1 MGIFNQKDNQEIE
14 RLKEENEELRNTLH
28 NVLSKHKNF
37 EELEK
42 KIEAEKM
49 KLSEMAKEEQRIEDF
64 LENTSSD
71 KVSKSN
77 LIFELTKQ
85 IGDLTKSKE
94 QLGFEAKTLEET
106 LKKLDD
112 KRREYEVNIK
122 LLLVDLEKREA
133 EVELFD
139 NNINELTQA
148 NTKLNEELS
157 LQEGKVESLRNT
169 SNDLLEQIET
179 FEQRL
184 LTTDER
190 ITEKESIQ
198 KKIEVEVELLTNNLE
213 ELKDETDALSHK
225 VEEQKKIEE
234 EKRTTINTLEERL
247 AYDEE
252 IRANLQKGLA
262 DMTKQLNEKDKLF
275 NDYSTKKDNVL
286 QEIQIKLN
294 ELENIKNEITNN
306 TKENKIVLEE
316 TELLKQKKKD
326 LIKELENFK
335 TVKVEIERDLFS
347 KQENLTELDEKIN
360 DNKKKISELENK
372 RYRIEENNILLESS
386 LTETTLKFTEEIN
399 AAKTKLSSI
408 KRIIVEKERNLNNKE
423 KLFNEMNTQVYEYT
437 GMVQLLKKEKGN
449 YEQKIAELKKEKTE
463 LMEEMPSFKEKEN
476 KHKLRIGQLKSELE
490 VFEVKKK
497 NIERDFGEFLESRSK
512 NFNESQ
518 KNSEILSNEITRK
531 ESILEKLDT
540 GLDDLKASSRI
551 LKDEIAKAELEKE
564 EHSTNIAQLI
574 AMEKT
579 FQLKVESY
587 KKELERIEE
596 ETLLD
601 LPHASMDLSA
611 DKKDDETV
619 TEQRE
624 TSADKINDN

>member
-37 EELEK
+37 EELEN

-71 KVSKSN
+71 KVSKSK
-77 LIFELTKQ
+77 LIFDLTKQ

-133 EVELFD
+133 EVELYD

-148 NTKLNEELS
+148 NKKLNEELS
-157 LQEGKVESLRNT
+157 LQEGKVESLQNT

-184 LTTDER
+184 LTTDES
-190 ITEKESIQ
+190 ITEKESTQ
-198 KKIEVEVELLTNNLE
+198 KKIEVEVELLTKNLE
-213 ELKDETDALSHK
+213 ELKDEADALSHQ

-234 EKRTTINTLEERL
+234 EKRATINILEERL

-252 IRANLQKGLA
+252 IRADLQKGLA

-275 NDYSTKKDNVL
+275 NEYSFKKDDLL
-286 QEIQIKLN
+286 QEINLKKN
-294 ELENIKNEITNN
+294 ELENVKHEITTS
-306 TKENKIVLEE
+306 TKENENILEE

-326 LIKELENFK
+326 LIKDLENFK
-335 TVKVEIERDLFS
+335 TAKVEIERDLFS

-360 DNKKKISELENK
+360 DNKKKISELEDK
-372 RYRIEENNILLESS
+372 RLRIEENNILLESS
-386 LTETTLKFTEEIN
+386 LTETTSRFTEEIN
-399 AAKTKLSSI
+399 AAKTKLGSI
-408 KRIIVEKERNLNNKE
+408 KKIIVEKERNLNNKE

-449 YEQKIAELKKEKTE
+449 YEQKIAELKKEKME

-497 NIERDFGEFLESRSK
+497 NIERDFGEFLNSRNKS
-512 NFNESQ
+512 FSESQ
-518 KNSEILSNEITRK
+518 KNSELLSEEINQK
-531 ESILEKLDT
+531 ESMLEKLDT
-540 GLDDLKASSRI
+540 GFDDLKTSSRI

-579 FQLKVESY
+579 FQLKVEAY

-601 LPHASMDLSA
+601 LSHTSLNLST
-611 DKKDDETV
+611 DKQDEETV

-624 TSADKINDN
+624 SSADKTNDN